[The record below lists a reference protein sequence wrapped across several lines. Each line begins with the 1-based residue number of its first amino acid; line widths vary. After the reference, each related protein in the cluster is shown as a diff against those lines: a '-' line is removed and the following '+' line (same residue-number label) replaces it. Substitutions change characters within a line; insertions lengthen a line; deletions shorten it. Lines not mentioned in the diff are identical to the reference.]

1 MAVEKKYA
9 IDELETGYPQSNFKK
24 EGQKLTSVVSRVTIA
39 TADTDASVY
48 GLAVIPGE
56 ACIKDIKLATTAITA
71 GTDYDIGLYRYKADG
86 TIGAVID
93 KDMFLDGQT
102 MAAARARGAE
112 ITGISALA
120 TASSDLTVA
129 ALAAAVSSLTEVDP
143 LYVLAITANTV
154 GSTDGTI
161 VVFIDYVSNV

>member
-9 IDELETGYPQSNFKK
+9 LDELETGYPQSNFKK
-24 EGQKLTSVVSRVTIA
+24 AGQRLNSVISRVTIA
-39 TADTDASVY
+39 AADDDTSIY
-48 GLAVIPGE
+48 GLAVIPGQ
-56 ACIKDIKLATTAITA
+56 ACIKDIKLATTAITN

-93 KDMFLDGQT
+93 IDMFLDGQT
-102 MAAARARGAE
+102 MAVAKARGAE

-129 ALAAAVSSLTEVDP
+129 ALAAAVSGLTEIDP
-143 LYVLAITANTV
+143 LYVLALTATTV
-154 GSTDGTI
+154 GTVAGTI
-161 VVFIDYVSNV
+161 VVFTDYVSNV